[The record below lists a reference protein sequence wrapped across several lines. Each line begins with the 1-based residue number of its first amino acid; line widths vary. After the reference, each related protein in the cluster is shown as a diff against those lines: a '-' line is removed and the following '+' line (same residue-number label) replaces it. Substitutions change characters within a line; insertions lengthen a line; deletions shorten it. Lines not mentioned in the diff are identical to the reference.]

1 MVKIDPEAYMR
12 TLLVKLGELQREQSS
27 IDLTLD
33 KDEMQDLLSVL
44 QRIVKVDTKLTNNQA
59 DIDKLRANINPSID
73 PNTVNYFHK
82 KFYSVEPATNFDKTL
97 GVQKAKHISMIE
109 PTSCKAWF

>member
-1 MVKIDPEAYMR
+1 MR